1 MATATQAIEKIA
13 EATGQYTASVALLA
27 RHCRKKSDTRGALWP
42 RSSQGGRSGAAHVTE
57 FHVINLSIGMLATNT
72 LAQAVEQVARYRTL
86 IRRIG
91 DPLLGSSPPISSM
104 LSGGAPTSPA
114 DSIADDLFPGS
125 TLGEALE
132 NLVRSMMDHEK
143 RGQAR
148 EKIRDVTVFRDIGY
162 AIISTISG
170 SISYHE
176 PLPGLLSMPD
186 EFKIEQRP
194 EAEMSVTARVP
205 IRYFEILADLVL
217 DTERVRGK
225 PQLLPDD
232 KAFEAVGS
240 TNAEDADTTTPATVG
255 TGPAHVDEA
264 SQPGANPVNPAE
276 RDIQQDSDERE
287 RGQSPPPSSSL
298 GSPSFG
304 QADQLEDETIWPK
317 SNLRTQSAA

>member
-91 DPLLGSSPPISSM
+91 DPLLGPSPPISSM

-132 NLVRSMMDHEK
+132 NLVQSIMDHEK
-143 RGQAR
+143 RGPAR
-148 EKIRDVTVFRDIGY
+148 RRRRSKPSFRTTPSPSPRIPATPTRKG
-162 AIISTISG
+162 
-170 SISYHE
+170 
-176 PLPGLLSMPD
+176 
-186 EFKIEQRP
+186 Q
-194 EAEMSVTARVP
+194 P
-205 IRYFEILADLVL
+205 IRIA
-217 DTERVRGK
+217 
-225 PQLLPDD
+225 
-232 KAFEAVGS
+232 S
-240 TNAEDADTTTPATVG
+240 G
-255 TGPAHVDEA
+255 TGAITLAIGGSSRWVMPTA
-264 SQPGANPVNPAE
+264 SCTTLRAGPG
-276 RDIQQDSDERE
+276 RC
-287 RGQSPPPSSSL
+287 SP
-298 GSPSFG
+298 
-304 QADQLEDETIWPK
+304 
-317 SNLRTQSAA
+317 

>member
-72 LAQAVEQVARYRTL
+72 LAQAVEQVARYRAL

-91 DPLLGSSPPISSM
+91 DPLLGPIGLLVRCYLARSHY
-104 LSGGAPTSPA
+104 PA

-132 NLVRSMMDHEK
+132 NLVRSMMNHEK
-143 RGQAR
+143 RNQAR
-148 EKIRDVTVFRDIGY
+148 EKILDITVFRDIGY
-162 AIISTISG
+162 AIIRTMSG

-186 EFKIEQRP
+186 EFKL
-194 EAEMSVTARVP
+194 SK
-205 IRYFEILADLVL
+205 DLKL
-217 DTERVRGK
+217 K
-225 PQLLPDD
+225 CP
-232 KAFEAVGS
+232 
-240 TNAEDADTTTPATVG
+240 
-255 TGPAHVDEA
+255 
-264 SQPGANPVNPAE
+264 
-276 RDIQQDSDERE
+276 
-287 RGQSPPPSSSL
+287 
-298 GSPSFG
+298 
-304 QADQLEDETIWPK
+304 
-317 SNLRTQSAA
+317 